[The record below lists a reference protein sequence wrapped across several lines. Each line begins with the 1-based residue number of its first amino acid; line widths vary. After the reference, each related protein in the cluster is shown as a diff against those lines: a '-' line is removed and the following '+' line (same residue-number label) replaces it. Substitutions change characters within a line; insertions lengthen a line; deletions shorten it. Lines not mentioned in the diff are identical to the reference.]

1 MADRSPEGRRSEV
14 LRAIARWQIP
24 VVQLNGLIAERLGMT
39 WTDLQA
45 LYVLANHGPATPGEL
60 ARRVN
65 LTSGSASRMIERLV
79 RAGYARRVP
88 DEHDRRKVLI
98 EPVDSAVERVGRLYD
113 SLNDR
118 HRQALASLDDG
129 ELAALLRFVE
139 TATRQTDEEVRHFR
153 DGSG

>member
-1 MADRSPEGRRSEV
+1 MTQPPEDLRSDV

-24 VVQLNGLIAERLGMT
+24 IIQLSGMIAEHLGMT

-45 LYVLANHGPATPGEL
+45 LYVLANHGPATPGQL

-65 LTSGSASRMIERLV
+65 LTSGAASRMIERLV
-79 RAGYARRVP
+79 QAGFARRVP

-98 EPVDSAVERVGRLYD
+98 EPDDHAVTRVGSLYD

-118 HRQALASLDDG
+118 HLRDLEQLDKA
-129 ELAALLRFVE
+129 ELTTLLRFID
-139 TATRQTDEEVRHFR
+139 TATQRTEEEIQLFPHRFE
-153 DGSG
+153 